1 MIKIENIYTHIKSFC
16 TLLVIHISYSGR
28 CCFRQEGPGD
38 DICVQGRRW
47 DGVPAPTTVK
57 QDKRATALGGAHLKH
72 CSRSPWAKRPAWY
85 SSPSI
90 TEGTVSVSCTMT
102 AISLSRFPSMLR
114 SFMLAEPIMG
124 NSDVEQP
131 SWQRVLLVAFPA
143 QFFLPKKTL
152 ILFRLSRNA
161 EFWEGEARHN
171 PGISLDQSKPATVIL

>member
-1 MIKIENIYTHIKSFC
+1 
-16 TLLVIHISYSGR
+16 
-28 CCFRQEGPGD
+28 
-38 DICVQGRRW
+38 
-47 DGVPAPTTVK
+47 
-57 QDKRATALGGAHLKH
+57 
-72 CSRSPWAKRPAWY
+72 
-85 SSPSI
+85 
-90 TEGTVSVSCTMT
+90 
-102 AISLSRFPSMLR
+102 MLR

-171 PGISLDQSKPATVIL
+171 PGISLDQSKPATVILWFLPMTGLGMGTWHHCSQCDMKKSMMGASEKVCLFINRHQTGIPSLKAFWYSGLDVGWGHDSRSSCSHFVTTRGQADKWKMAEQKEEKPWVFESLN